1 MALLQTNSRILEGF
15 KKSDD
20 SNNTEDNS
28 CEQYQLENFD
38 TNRFQ
43 ETDDYTGFLKQR
55 ENFNEQPDIEEIN
68 NERESIKLN
77 LDSYFNK
84 LNLELGNIKNDI
96 AVLKQIPQQQKIEQQ
111 RLDDEI
117 IETVKK
123 LHYYADIFEHSTT
136 QLETKVLSLALK
148 LAQKVIQ
155 IEVSQNS
162 TEIAEA
168 SIKKM
173 ISKVHNATKIS
184 IHLNPKDY
192 IILKSKIQNTK
203 RIKLI
208 EDKNVTIG
216 GVVITS
222 DIGNFDASI
231 ESKVEAIMDSFSI
244 LD

>member
-1 MALLQTNSRILEGF
+1 MKGKDLLNTSSTILNFEENEF
-15 KKSDD
+15 IEYQYSDFD
-20 SNNTEDNS
+20 SN
-28 CEQYQLENFD
+28 
-38 TNRFQ
+38 RF
-43 ETDDYTGFLKQR
+43 ERTDDYTGFLKPKPITEAIQDAKI
-55 ENFNEQPDIEEIN
+55 QEERQ
-68 NERESIKLN
+68 EVQLN
-77 LDSYFNK
+77 LDKYFSQ
-84 LNLELGNIKNDI
+84 LNIELSNIKNDI
-96 AVLKQIPQQQKIEQQ
+96 AQLKQIPTQQKVEQQ
-111 RLDDEI
+111 RLDEEI
-117 IETVKK
+117 IENIKK

-148 LAQKVIQ
+148 LAQKIVQ

-162 TEIAEA
+162 TAIAEA

-173 ISKVHNATKIS
+173 ISKVSNATKIS

-192 IILKSKIQNTK
+192 VMLKSKIQNTK

-231 ESKVEAIMDSFSI
+231 ESKVEAIMESFAI